1 MQIILRKLVLLY
13 ACRAILLL
21 VYFNRKGVLFFLLKN
36 ELPEL
41 LFFIREICLIAGLF
55 PSSKFPSKY
64 FIIIFV
70 FSLKSS
76 LFFKYIIACFLF
88 PVFPFY
94 STNAAFRKHNCLI
107 NFIDYSFKNAH
118 ILFRV
123 KDDFLNLVFGDEF
136 PQH

>member
-76 LFFKYIIACFLF
+76 LF
-88 PVFPFY
+88 
-94 STNAAFRKHNCLI
+94 
-107 NFIDYSFKNAH
+107 
-118 ILFRV
+118 
-123 KDDFLNLVFGDEF
+123 LNI
-136 PQH
+136 